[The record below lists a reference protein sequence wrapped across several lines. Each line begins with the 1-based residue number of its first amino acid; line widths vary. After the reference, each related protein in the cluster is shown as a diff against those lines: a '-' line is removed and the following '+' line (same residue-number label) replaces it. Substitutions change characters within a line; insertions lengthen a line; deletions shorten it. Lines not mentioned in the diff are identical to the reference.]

1 MRMALGARAITWGMD
16 CERGMDWEG
25 TRMADPAVVEPG
37 AARGAR
43 GRTSAPAHAWLAQHR
58 GELTGYCYRM
68 LGSAFEAE
76 DAVQETLL
84 RAWDG
89 YDRFDETRGTL
100 RAWLYV
106 IATSICLD
114 MLRGRYAPARSISAR
129 PRTPGS
135 RWARRWEKAHGS
147 SRSPTALSC
156 RRRVIP
162 PSWPLSVRVSGW
174 RSSLRCSTSR
184 RASGRS

>member
-25 TRMADPAVVEPG
+25 TRMADPALVEPG

-114 MLRGRYAPARSISAR
+114 MLRGRQRRAR
-129 PRTPGS
+129 PVDLGP
-135 RWARRWEKAHGS
+135 AAHAGE
-147 SRSPTALSC
+147 
-156 RRRVIP
+156 
-162 PSWPLSVRVSGW
+162 PLGAP
-174 RSSLRCSTSR
+174 LGEGMD
-184 RASGRS
+184 RADPRPLCPAGGG

>member
-1 MRMALGARAITWGMD
+1 
-16 CERGMDWEG
+16 
-25 TRMADPAVVEPG
+25 MADPAVVEPG

-43 GRTSAPAHAWLAQHR
+43 GRTPAPAHAWLARHR

-100 RAWLYV
+100 RAWLYA

-114 MLRGRYAPARSISAR
+114 MLRGRQ
-129 PRTPGS
+129 
-135 RWARRWEKAHGS
+135 
-147 SRSPTALSC
+147 
-156 RRRVIP
+156 
-162 PSWPLSVRVSGW
+162 
-174 RSSLRCSTSR
+174 R
-184 RASGRS
+184 RAHPVDLGPAAHAGGAAGRAAGARHLD

>member
-25 TRMADPAVVEPG
+25 TRMADPALVEPG

-43 GRTSAPAHAWLAQHR
+43 RRTSAPARAWLAQHR

-100 RAWLYV
+100 RAWLYA

-114 MLRGRYAPARSISAR
+114 MLRGRQRRAR
-129 PRTPGS
+129 PVDLGPAVHAGGPLGAPLAEG
-135 RWARRWEKAHGS
+135 RWIEAIPHR
-147 SRSPTALSC
+147 PVLTAEGDPAELAAQRESI
-156 RRRVIP
+156 RLAFVAA
-162 PSWPLSVRVSGW
+162 LQH
-174 RSSLRCSTSR
+174 
-184 RASGRS
+184 

>member
-1 MRMALGARAITWGMD
+1 
-16 CERGMDWEG
+16 
-25 TRMADPAVVEPG
+25 
-37 AARGAR
+37 
-43 GRTSAPAHAWLAQHR
+43 
-58 GELTGYCYRM
+58 M

-89 YDRFDETRGTL
+89 YDRFNEARGTL
-100 RAWLYV
+100 RAWLYA
-106 IATSICLD
+106 IATNICLD
-114 MLRGRYAPARSISAR
+114 MLRGR
-129 PRTPGS
+129 
-135 RWARRWEKAHGS
+135 RWRKTHGS

-162 PSWPLSVRVSGW
+162 PSWPPSVRVSGW